1 LSNRMNQI
9 AILPQGS
16 EREQGSKV
24 QLGNIQATKHVADI
38 IRTCLGPRSM
48 YKMLMDPQ
56 GGIVVTN
63 DGNAILREIMVK
75 HPAAK
80 SMIEISRT
88 QDEECGDGTTS
99 VIILAGE
106 VMSAAQEFL
115 EDNMH
120 PTKIIN
126 AYRRALDDI
135 EEFLN
140 GYARTIDP
148 NDDAEMKKM
157 VQSSLGTK
165 FISRWMDLACE
176 MAIKAVRTVHM
187 TENGRTEIDI
197 KRFAKVEKVPG
208 GSIEDS
214 VVLNGVMMNKDIT
227 HPKMKRRIEQPRIL
241 LMDCGLEYTKGES
254 QTDMELSKE
263 TDFARILELEEAY
276 IKELCDDIIA
286 LEPTLVIT
294 EKGISDLAQHF
305 LAKAGISAI
314 RRVRKTDNLRIARA
328 CGATIVSRTDE
339 MSENCIG
346 TDAGLFEIKKF
357 GEEYF
362 TFITECK
369 DTKACS
375 IVLRGAS
382 KDVLM
387 EVERNLQ
394 DAMQV
399 ARNIMMESKVVPG
412 GGACELAVA
421 NHLSNKA
428 KLIQGE
434 EQFPFKAVSKALE
447 VIPRTLSQN
456 CGANTIRTLTEL
468 RAKHTGDAGKTMGV
482 NGTTGKIADMNDLG
496 VWEPLSVKLQVY
508 KTAIETA
515 TLLLRIDDIVS
526 GTKRADGQEGIGAV
540 GAE

>member
-1 LSNRMNQI
+1 MAQI
-9 AILPQGS
+9 AVLPQGS

-120 PTKIIN
+120 PTKIIA

-140 GYARTIDP
+140 EYARTIDP

-187 TENGRTEIDI
+187 TRDGRTEIDI
-197 KRFAKVEKVPG
+197 KRFAKVEKIPG

-214 VVLNGVMMNKDIT
+214 IVLDGVMMNKDIT
-227 HPKMKRRIEQPRIL
+227 HPKMARKIQNPRIL
-241 LMDCGLEYTKGES
+241 LLDCGLEYTKGES

-263 TDFARILELEEAY
+263 TDFARILELEESY
-276 IKELCDDIIA
+276 IRGLCDDIIA
-286 LEPTLVIT
+286 MKPTLVIT

-305 LAKAGISAI
+305 LAKAGIAAI
-314 RRVRKTDNLRIARA
+314 RRVRKTDNLRIARS
-328 CGATIVSRTDE
+328 CGATICSRTDE
-339 MSENCIG
+339 ISESHIG
-346 TDAGLFEIKKF
+346 EDAGLFEVKKI

-362 TFITECK
+362 TFITQCK
-369 DTKACS
+369 ETKACS

-394 DAMQV
+394 DAMQI

-421 NHLSNKA
+421 NYLSNRA

-434 EQFPFKAVSKALE
+434 EQFPFKAVAKALE

-468 RAKHTGDAGKTMGV
+468 RAKHTNDQGRTMGV
-482 NGTTGKIADMNDLG
+482 DGTTGKITDMHDLG

>member
-1 LSNRMNQI
+1 MAQI
-9 AILPQGS
+9 AVLPQGS
-16 EREQGSKV
+16 TREQGSKV

-120 PTKIIN
+120 PTKIIA

-135 EEFLN
+135 EVFLN
-140 GYARTIDP
+140 EYARTIDP
-148 NDDAEMKKM
+148 NDDKEMKKM

-165 FISRWMDLACE
+165 FISRWMDLACD

-187 TENGRTEIDI
+187 ERDGRTEIDI
-197 KRFAKVEKVPG
+197 KRFAKVEKIPG

-214 VVLNGVMMNKDIT
+214 MVLDGVMMNKDIT
-227 HPKMKRRIEQPRIL
+227 HPKMARRIENPRIL
-241 LMDCGLEYTKGES
+241 LLDCGLEYTKGES

-263 TDFARILELEEAY
+263 TDFARILELEEQY
-276 IKELCDDIIA
+276 IRGLCDDIIA
-286 LEPTLVIT
+286 MKPTLVIT

-305 LAKAGISAI
+305 LAKAGIAAI
-314 RRVRKTDNLRIARA
+314 RRVRKTDNLRIARS
-328 CGATIVSRTDE
+328 CGATICSRTDE
-339 MSENCIG
+339 ISESHIG
-346 TDAGLFEIKKF
+346 EDAGLFEIKKI

-362 TFITECK
+362 TFITQCK
-369 DTKACS
+369 ETKACS

-394 DAMQV
+394 DAMQI

-421 NHLSNKA
+421 NYLSNRA

-434 EQFPFKAVSKALE
+434 EQFPFKAVAKALE

-468 RAKHTGDAGKTMGV
+468 RAKHTKDQGRTMGV
-482 NGTTGKIADMNDLG
+482 DGTTGKITDMHDLG

>member
-1 LSNRMNQI
+1 MNQI

-16 EREQGSKV
+16 EREQGAKV

-140 GYARTIDP
+140 GYAKTIDP

-227 HPKMKRRIEQPRIL
+227 HPKMNRRIEKPRIL

-346 TDAGLFEIKKF
+346 TDAGLFEIKKI

-375 IVLRGAS
+375 ILLRGAS

-428 KLIQGE
+428 KVIQGE

>member
-1 LSNRMNQI
+1 MGTHPIFESDFDCLTEGESMSQI
-9 AILPQGS
+9 AMLPQGS
-16 EREQGSKV
+16 TREQGSKV
-24 QLGNIQATKHVADI
+24 QVGNIQATKHVADI

-106 VMSAAQEFL
+106 VMSTAQEFL

-120 PTKIIN
+120 PTKIIA
-126 AYRRALDDI
+126 AYRRALDDV
-135 EEFLN
+135 EEFLIT
-140 GYARTIDP
+140 YARTIDP

-187 TENGRTEIDI
+187 ERDGRTEIDI
-197 KRFAKVEKVPG
+197 KRFAKVEKIPG

-214 VVLNGVMMNKDIT
+214 MVLDGVMMNKDVT
-227 HPKMKRRIEQPRIL
+227 HSKMARKVVNPRIL
-241 LMDCGLEYTKGES
+241 LLDCGLEYTKGE
-254 QTDMELSKE
+254 
-263 TDFARILELEEAY
+263 
-276 IKELCDDIIA
+276 
-286 LEPTLVIT
+286 
-294 EKGISDLAQHF
+294 SDLAQHF

-314 RRVRKTDNLRIARA
+314 RRVRKTDNLRIARS
-328 CGATIVSRTDE
+328 CGATICSRTDE
-339 MSENCIG
+339 VSQSHIG
-346 TDAGLFEIKKF
+346 EDAAPFEVKKI
-357 GEEYF
+357 GKEYF
-362 TFITECK
+362 TFITDCK
-369 DTKACS
+369 ETKACS

-394 DAMQV
+394 DAMQI
-399 ARNIMMESKVVPG
+399 ARNIMIESKVVPG

-421 NHLSNKA
+421 NHLTNRA

-434 EQFPFKAVSKALE
+434 EQFPYKAIARALE

-468 RAKHTGDAGKTMGV
+468 RAKHTTEQGRTMGV
-482 NGTTGKIADMNDLG
+482 DGTTGKIVDMNDLG
-496 VWEPLSVKLQVY
+496 VWEPLSVKLQVF

-540 GAE
+540 GAD

>member
-1 LSNRMNQI
+1 MGTHPIFESDFDCLTEGESMSQI
-9 AILPQGS
+9 AMLPQGS
-16 EREQGSKV
+16 TREQGSKV
-24 QLGNIQATKHVADI
+24 QVGNIQATKHVADI

-106 VMSAAQEFL
+106 VMSTAQEFL

-120 PTKIIN
+120 PTKIIA
-126 AYRRALDDI
+126 AYCRALDDI
-135 EEFLN
+135 EEFLIT
-140 GYARTIDP
+140 YARTIDP

-165 FISRWMDLACE
+165 FISRWMDLPCE
-176 MAIKAVRTVHM
+176 MPIKVVRTVHM
-187 TENGRTEIDI
+187 ERDGRTEIDI
-197 KRFAKVEKVPG
+197 KRFAKVEKIPG

-214 VVLNGVMMNKDIT
+214 MVLDGVMMNKDVT
-227 HPKMKRRIEQPRIL
+227 HSKMARKVVNPRIL
-241 LMDCGLEYTKGES
+241 LLDCGLEYTKGES

-263 TDFARILELEEAY
+263 TDFARILELEEQY
-276 IKELCDDIIA
+276 IRTMCDDIIA
-286 LEPTLVIT
+286 LNPSVVIT
-294 EKGISDLAQHF
+294 EKGVSDLAQHF

-314 RRVRKTDNLRIARA
+314 RRVRKTDNLRIARS
-328 CGATIVSRTDE
+328 C
-339 MSENCIG
+339 
-346 TDAGLFEIKKF
+346 
-357 GEEYF
+357 
-362 TFITECK
+362 
-369 DTKACS
+369 
-375 IVLRGAS
+375 GAS

-394 DAMQV
+394 DAMQI
-399 ARNIMMESKVVPG
+399 ARNIMIESKVVPG

-421 NHLSNKA
+421 NHLTNRA

-434 EQFPFKAVSKALE
+434 EQFPYKAIARALE

-468 RAKHTGDAGKTMGV
+468 RAKHTTEQGRTMGV
-482 NGTTGKIADMNDLG
+482 DGTTGKIVDMNDLG
-496 VWEPLSVKLQVY
+496 VWEPLSVKLQVF

-540 GAE
+540 GAD

>member
-1 LSNRMNQI
+1 MGILGGESMSQI
-9 AILPQGS
+9 AMLPQGS
-16 EREQGSKV
+16 TREQGSKV
-24 QLGNIQATKHVADI
+24 QVGNIQATKHVADI

-106 VMSAAQEFL
+106 VMSTAQEFL

-120 PTKIIN
+120 PTKIIA

-135 EEFLN
+135 EEFLIT
-140 GYARTIDP
+140 YARTIDP

-176 MAIKAVRTVHM
+176 TAIKAVRTVHM
-187 TENGRTEIDI
+187 ER
-197 KRFAKVEKVPG
+197 KVV
-208 GSIEDS
+208 
-214 VVLNGVMMNKDIT
+214 N
-227 HPKMKRRIEQPRIL
+227 PRIL
-241 LMDCGLEYTKGES
+241 LLDCGLEYTKGES

-263 TDFARILELEEAY
+263 TDFARILELEEQY
-276 IKELCDDIIA
+276 IRTMCDDFIA
-286 LEPTLVIT
+286 LNPSVVIT
-294 EKGISDLAQHF
+294 EKGVSDLAQHF

-314 RRVRKTDNLRIARA
+314 RRVRKTDNLRIARS
-328 CGATIVSRTDE
+328 CGATICSRTDE
-339 MSENCIG
+339 VSESHIG
-346 TDAGLFEIKKF
+346 EDAALFEVKKI

-362 TFITECK
+362 TFITDCK
-369 DTKACS
+369 ETKACS

-394 DAMQV
+394 DAMQI
-399 ARNIMMESKVVPG
+399 ARNIMIESKVVPG

-421 NHLSNKA
+421 NHLTNRA

-434 EQFPFKAVSKALE
+434 EQFPYKAIARALE

-468 RAKHTGDAGKTMGV
+468 RAKHTTEQGRTMGV
-482 NGTTGKIADMNDLG
+482 DGTTGKIVDMNDLG
-496 VWEPLSVKLQVY
+496 VWEPLSVK
-508 KTAIETA
+508 
-515 TLLLRIDDIVS
+515 
-526 GTKRADGQEGIGAV
+526 
-540 GAE
+540 

>member
-1 LSNRMNQI
+1 MNQI

>member
-1 LSNRMNQI
+1 MNQI

-286 LEPTLVIT
+286 LQPTLVIT

>member
-1 LSNRMNQI
+1 MGVGKEKTLKNELLEGESMSQI
-9 AILPQGS
+9 AMLPQGS
-16 EREQGSKV
+16 TREQGSKV
-24 QLGNIQATKHVADI
+24 QVGNIQATKHVADI

-48 YKMLMDPQ
+48 FKMLMDPQ

-80 SMIEISRT
+80 SMIEIART

-106 VMSAAQEFL
+106 VMSTAQEVL

-120 PTKIIN
+120 PTKIIA

-135 EEFLN
+135 EEFLIT
-140 GYARTIDP
+140 YARTIDP

-187 TENGRTEIDI
+187 ERDGRTEIDI
-197 KRFAKVEKVPG
+197 KRFAKVEKIPG

-214 VVLNGVMMNKDIT
+214 MVLDGVMMNKDVT
-227 HPKMKRRIEQPRIL
+227 HSKMARKVVNPRIL
-241 LMDCGLEYTKGES
+241 LLDCGLEYTKGES

-263 TDFARILELEEAY
+263 TDFARILELEEQY
-276 IKELCDDIIA
+276 IRTMCDDIIA
-286 LEPTLVIT
+286 LNPSVVTT
-294 EKGISDLAQHF
+294 EKGVSDLAQHF

-314 RRVRKTDNLRIARA
+314 RRVRKTDNLRIARS
-328 CGATIVSRTDE
+328 CGATICSRTDE
-339 MSENCIG
+339 VSESHIG
-346 TDAGLFEIKKF
+346 EDAALFEVKKI

-362 TFITECK
+362 TFITDCK
-369 DTKACS
+369 ETKACS

-382 KDVLM
+382 KDVLI
-387 EVERNLQ
+387 E
-394 DAMQV
+394 
-399 ARNIMMESKVVPG
+399 
-412 GGACELAVA
+412 
-421 NHLSNKA
+421 
-428 KLIQGE
+428 GE
-434 EQFPFKAVSKALE
+434 EQFPYKAIARALE

-468 RAKHTGDAGKTMGV
+468 RAKHTTEQGRTMGV
-482 NGTTGKIADMNDLG
+482 DGTTGKIVDMNDLG
-496 VWEPLSVKLQVY
+496 VWEPLSVKLQVF

-540 GAE
+540 GAD

>member
-1 LSNRMNQI
+1 MGTHPIFESDFDCLTEGESMSQI
-9 AILPQGS
+9 AMLPQGS
-16 EREQGSKV
+16 TREQGSKV
-24 QLGNIQATKHVADI
+24 QVGNIQATKHVADI

-106 VMSAAQEFL
+106 VMSTAQEFL

-120 PTKIIN
+120 PTKIIA

-135 EEFLN
+135 EEFLIT
-140 GYARTIDP
+140 YARTIDP

-187 TENGRTEIDI
+187 ERDGRTEIDI
-197 KRFAKVEKVPG
+197 KRFAKVEKIPG

-214 VVLNGVMMNKDIT
+214 MVLDGVMMNKDVT
-227 HPKMKRRIEQPRIL
+227 HSKMARKVVNPRIL
-241 LMDCGLEYTKGES
+241 LLDCGLEYTKGES

-263 TDFARILELEEAY
+263 TDFARILELEEQY
-276 IKELCDDIIA
+276 IRTMCDDIIA
-286 LEPTLVIT
+286 LNPSVVIT
-294 EKGISDLAQHF
+294 EKGVSDLAQHF

-314 RRVRKTDNLRIARA
+314 RRVRKTDNLRIARS
-328 CGATIVSRTDE
+328 CGATICSRTDE
-339 MSENCIG
+339 VSESQI
-346 TDAGLFEIKKF
+346 

-362 TFITECK
+362 TFITDCK
-369 DTKACS
+369 ETKACS

-394 DAMQV
+394 DAMQI
-399 ARNIMMESKVVPG
+399 ARNIMIESKVVPG

-421 NHLSNKA
+421 NHLTNRA

-434 EQFPFKAVSKALE
+434 EQFPYKAIARALE

-468 RAKHTGDAGKTMGV
+468 RAKHTTEQGRTMGV
-482 NGTTGKIADMNDLG
+482 DGTTGKIVDM
-496 VWEPLSVKLQVY
+496 
-508 KTAIETA
+508 
-515 TLLLRIDDIVS
+515 
-526 GTKRADGQEGIGAV
+526 
-540 GAE
+540 

>member
-1 LSNRMNQI
+1 MLSNN
-9 AILPQGS
+9 
-16 EREQGSKV
+16 
-24 QLGNIQATKHVADI
+24 ATFKK
-38 IRTCLGPRSM
+38 T
-48 YKMLMDPQ
+48 
-56 GGIVVTN
+56 
-63 DGNAILREIMVK
+63 LRDRVN
-75 HPAAK
+75 
-80 SMIEISRT
+80 
-88 QDEECGDGTTS
+88 
-99 VIILAGE
+99 VL
-106 VMSAAQEFL
+106 FL
-115 EDNMH
+115 ESQVNEYKESLLSFEKQSILDRETIFELENQAISDRN
-120 PTKIIN
+120 KIISLE
-126 AYRRALDDI
+126 ALRNLLVMESAKDRKKI
-135 EEFLN
+135 YELEQVEE
-140 GYARTIDP
+140 
-148 NDDAEMKKM
+148 
-157 VQSSLGTK
+157 
-165 FISRWMDLACE
+165 
-176 MAIKAVRTVHM
+176 
-187 TENGRTEIDI
+187 EN
-197 KRFAKVEKVPG
+197 K
-208 GSIEDS
+208 
-214 VVLNGVMMNKDIT
+214 
-227 HPKMKRRIEQPRIL
+227 KMKRKIEQPRIL

-276 IKELCDDIIA
+276 IKELCDNIIA

-346 TDAGLFEIKKF
+346 TDAGLFEIKKY

-369 DTKACS
+369 ATKACS
-375 IVLRGAS
+375 IILRGAS

>member
-1 LSNRMNQI
+1 MNQI

-227 HPKMKRRIEQPRIL
+227 HPKMKRKIENPRIL

-276 IKELCDDIIA
+276 IKELCDNIIA

-375 IVLRGAS
+375 IILRGAS

-468 RAKHTGDAGKTMGV
+468 RAKHTADSGKTMGV
-482 NGTTGKIADMNDLG
+482 NGTSGKIADMNDLG

>member
-1 LSNRMNQI
+1 M
-9 AILPQGS
+9 G
-16 EREQGSKV
+16 
-24 QLGNIQATKHVADI
+24 
-38 IRTCLGPRSM
+38 
-48 YKMLMDPQ
+48 
-56 GGIVVTN
+56 
-63 DGNAILREIMVK
+63 
-75 HPAAK
+75 
-80 SMIEISRT
+80 
-88 QDEECGDGTTS
+88 
-99 VIILAGE
+99 
-106 VMSAAQEFL
+106 
-115 EDNMH
+115 
-120 PTKIIN
+120 
-126 AYRRALDDI
+126 
-135 EEFLN
+135 
-140 GYARTIDP
+140 
-148 NDDAEMKKM
+148 
-157 VQSSLGTK
+157 
-165 FISRWMDLACE
+165 
-176 MAIKAVRTVHM
+176 VHM

-276 IKELCDDIIA
+276 IKGLCDDIIA

-369 DTKACS
+369 
-375 IVLRGAS
+375 
-382 KDVLM
+382 
-387 EVERNLQ
+387 
-394 DAMQV
+394 
-399 ARNIMMESKVVPG
+399 VVPG
-412 GGACELAVA
+412 GGACDLAVA

-468 RAKHTGDAGKTMGV
+468 RAKHSGDAGKTMGV
-482 NGTTGKIADMNDLG
+482 NGTTGKIADMNELG

-526 GTKRADGQEGIGAV
+526 GTERADGQEGIGAV

>member
-1 LSNRMNQI
+1 MGTHPIFESDFDCLTEGESMSQI
-9 AILPQGS
+9 AMLPQGS
-16 EREQGSKV
+16 TREQGSKV
-24 QLGNIQATKHVADI
+24 QVGNIQATKHVADI

-106 VMSAAQEFL
+106 VMSTAQEFL

-120 PTKIIN
+120 PTKIIA

-135 EEFLN
+135 EEFLIT
-140 GYARTIDP
+140 YARTIDP

-187 TENGRTEIDI
+187 ERDGRTEIDI
-197 KRFAKVEKVPG
+197 KRFAKVEKIPG

-214 VVLNGVMMNKDIT
+214 MVPDGVMMNKDVT
-227 HPKMKRRIEQPRIL
+227 HSKMARKVVNPRIL
-241 LMDCGLEYTKGES
+241 LLDCGLEYTKGES

-263 TDFARILELEEAY
+263 TDFARILELEEQY
-276 IKELCDDIIA
+276 IRTMCDDIIA
-286 LEPTLVIT
+286 LNPSVVIT
-294 EKGISDLAQHF
+294 EKGVSDLAQHF

-314 RRVRKTDNLRIARA
+314 RRV
-328 CGATIVSRTDE
+328 
-339 MSENCIG
+339 
-346 TDAGLFEIKKF
+346 
-357 GEEYF
+357 
-362 TFITECK
+362 
-369 DTKACS
+369 
-375 IVLRGAS
+375 S

-394 DAMQV
+394 DAMQI
-399 ARNIMMESKVVPG
+399 ARNIMIESKVVPG

-421 NHLSNKA
+421 NHLTNRA

-434 EQFPFKAVSKALE
+434 EQFPYKAIARALE

-468 RAKHTGDAGKTMGV
+468 RAKHTTEQGRTMGV
-482 NGTTGKIADMNDLG
+482 DGTTGKIVDMNDLG
-496 VWEPLSVKLQVY
+496 VWEPLSVKLQVF

-540 GAE
+540 GAD

>member
-1 LSNRMNQI
+1 MGTHPIFESDFDCLTEGESMSQI
-9 AILPQGS
+9 AMLPQGS
-16 EREQGSKV
+16 TREQGSKV
-24 QLGNIQATKHVADI
+24 QVGNIQATKHVADI

-106 VMSAAQEFL
+106 VMSTAQEFL

-120 PTKIIN
+120 PTKIIA
-126 AYRRALDDI
+126 AYRRALDNI
-135 EEFLN
+135 EEFLIT
-140 GYARTIDP
+140 YARTIDP

-187 TENGRTEIDI
+187 ERDGRTEIDI
-197 KRFAKVEKVPG
+197 KRFAKVEKIPG

-214 VVLNGVMMNKDIT
+214 MVLDGVMMNKDVT
-227 HPKMKRRIEQPRIL
+227 HSKMARKVVNPRIL
-241 LMDCGLEYTKGES
+241 
-254 QTDMELSKE
+254 Q
-263 TDFARILELEEAY
+263 LEEQY
-276 IKELCDDIIA
+276 IRTMCDDIIA
-286 LEPTLVIT
+286 LNPSVVIT
-294 EKGISDLAQHF
+294 EKGVSDLAQHF

-314 RRVRKTDNLRIARA
+314 RRVRKTDNLRIARS
-328 CGATIVSRTDE
+328 CGATICSRTDE
-339 MSENCIG
+339 VSESHIG
-346 TDAGLFEIKKF
+346 EDAALFEVKKI

-362 TFITECK
+362 TFITDCK
-369 DTKACS
+369 ETKACS

-394 DAMQV
+394 DAMQI
-399 ARNIMMESKVVPG
+399 ARNIMIESKVVPG
-412 GGACELAVA
+412 GGACELA
-421 NHLSNKA
+421 
-428 KLIQGE
+428 
-434 EQFPFKAVSKALE
+434 
-447 VIPRTLSQN
+447 
-456 CGANTIRTLTEL
+456 IR
-468 RAKHTGDAGKTMGV
+468 
-482 NGTTGKIADMNDLG
+482 
-496 VWEPLSVKLQVY
+496 
-508 KTAIETA
+508 
-515 TLLLRIDDIVS
+515 
-526 GTKRADGQEGIGAV
+526 
-540 GAE
+540 

>member
-1 LSNRMNQI
+1 MNQI

-227 HPKMKRRIEQPRIL
+227 HPKMKRKIEQPRIL

-276 IKELCDDIIA
+276 IKELCDNIIA

-375 IVLRGAS
+375 IILRGAS

-468 RAKHTGDAGKTMGV
+468 RAKHTAESGKTMGV
-482 NGTTGKIADMNDLG
+482 NGTSGKIADMNDLG